1 MPTLTELFTKPL
13 SRPAFGFF
21 CFGYTLSVL
30 HILLCALLWLY
41 VPFFTVFFSIH
52 FLDATTTLLFSL
64 FLTLGITLLLD
75 YHSKTAP
82 KDENP

>member
-1 MPTLTELFTKPL
+1 MPTLPELFTKPL